1 MAVEQNHIRVNGMN
15 VIKIIVGIGRV
26 PLCVCHV
33 FLQMGINILWKQK
46 FEPFAVCVCNT
57 MI

>member
-15 VIKIIVGIGRV
+15 VIKIIVGIDRV

-33 FLQMGINILWKQK
+33 FLQMGVNILWK
-46 FEPFAVCVCNT
+46 
-57 MI
+57 